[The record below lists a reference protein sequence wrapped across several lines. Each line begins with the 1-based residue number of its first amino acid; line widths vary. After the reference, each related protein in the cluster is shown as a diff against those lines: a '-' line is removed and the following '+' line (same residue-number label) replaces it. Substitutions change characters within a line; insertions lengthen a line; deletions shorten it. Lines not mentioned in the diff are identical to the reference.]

1 MEWLYLYNYYSYII
15 ITTLWYCLTISGG
28 IAHRKGERTEMIYD
42 MESAI
47 SYGIRFIQ
55 NVKERMDVLIDK
67 NGPSMI

>member
-1 MEWLYLYNYYSYII
+1 
-15 ITTLWYCLTISGG
+15 LTISGG